1 MVHVAGVHSRHPC
14 IGQICPMGLRCVPRP
29 RRHLPVTMIAAE
41 SNGITA
47 VSVAFG
53 KTTKERL
60 VPVAEIGLKMTVIR
74 FEQTDGPYVASTP
87 LMLPIPIMEHQ
98 AHSRTPIL
106 LRFVVGYSPPR
117 RGEMGRAA
125 ETANMGLC
133 AWIGTLNVA
142 NGDARFIGQL
152 TRMSLDRGCSCSSL
166 FRVH

>member
-1 MVHVAGVHSRHPC
+1 
-14 IGQICPMGLRCVPRP
+14 
-29 RRHLPVTMIAAE
+29 MIAAE

-106 LRFVVGYSPPR
+106 LRFVVGLPSVTATGAGGS
-117 RGEMGRAA
+117 GEDATRCRAGPV
-125 ETANMGLC
+125 T
-133 AWIGTLNVA
+133 
-142 NGDARFIGQL
+142 FP
-152 TRMSLDRGCSCSSL
+152 
-166 FRVH
+166 